1 MTLLFPDTDANIVDQ
16 PRLHAIV
23 IGVAN
28 YPHLNGGAGPPA
40 ADPLNLGQVT
50 TPRYTA
56 LEIVRWLREDYSNKE
71 KPLGSVELVLSP
83 SEPVSNSAG
92 APTDVETA
100 TFQHIDE
107 AFSRWAARCSTNK
120 DNIAFFYFCGHGLAT
135 DEQFILPEDFKNP
148 AILDTWR
155 NCINFDTTR
164 VGMRSCK
171 AQTQLFFVDA
181 CRETPFGM
189 LTDVDVDGRK
199 LISATVSDSVK
210 CSATYYATTEGK
222 QAFGPENEVTYFGR
236 AVVHCFKGLA
246 ASNKGG
252 GKWVVDTHSL
262 AKSLGEVMR
271 HYGEIYS
278 EPLDCN
284 PNVAGLG
291 KIHEPPK
298 GLVIARIK
306 CSTDEATAAADI
318 EMVRNGIK
326 HRAGVHDPKPL
337 IKEVEPGDWQII
349 VTFPAGQFQAP
360 PPMTMPLSPAIFEGV
375 EFP

>member
-1 MTLLFPDTDANIVDQ
+1 MTLLFPDDAAKIVDK

-23 IGVAN
+23 IGVAD
-28 YPHLNGGAGPPA
+28 YPHLNGGAGPAA

-50 TPRYTA
+50 TPRHTA
-56 LEIVRWLREDYSNKE
+56 LEIVRWLMEGYRNAET
-71 KPLGSVELVLSP
+71 PLGSVELVLSP
-83 SEPVSNSAG
+83 SEPVKNSAG
-92 APTDVETA
+92 LPVNVETA

-107 AFSRWAARCSTNK
+107 AFTRWVGRCSANK
-120 DNIAFFYFCGHGLAT
+120 ANIAFFYFCGHGLAK

-155 NCINFDTTR
+155 NCINFDATR

-171 AQTQLFFVDA
+171 AQTQVFFVDA

-189 LTDVDVDGRK
+189 LTDVDVEGRK
-199 LISATVSDSVK
+199 LISSAVGDSVK

-222 QAFGPENEVTYFGR
+222 QAFGPEKEVTYFGR

-246 ASNKGG
+246 ASNSA
-252 GKWVVDTHSL
+252 GKWAVDTYSL

-271 HYGEIYS
+271 HYAEIYS

-284 PNVAGLG
+284 PNVVGLG
-291 KIHEPPK
+291 KIHEPPH
-298 GLVIARIK
+298 GMVIARIK
-306 CSTDEATAAADI
+306 CSTAEATAAAEI
-318 EMVRNGIK
+318 EMR
-326 HRAGVHDPKPL
+326 RLGVSHKVGVNDKKPL

-349 VTFPAGQFQAP
+349 VTFPAGEFQAP
-360 PPMTMPLSPAIFEGV
+360 PPMNHQLSPALFEGV